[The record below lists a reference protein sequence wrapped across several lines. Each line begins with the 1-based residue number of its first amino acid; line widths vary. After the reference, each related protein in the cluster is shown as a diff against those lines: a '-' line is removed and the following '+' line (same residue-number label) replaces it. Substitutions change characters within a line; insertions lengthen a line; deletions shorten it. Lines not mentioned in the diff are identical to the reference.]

1 MKHSIKKQ
9 FAFTFIGLMAATL
22 FGCWLINNTFLP
34 GYYEQRRKNAVK
46 ETYHLI
52 NEAAVTDT
60 LGTEEFAIELE
71 KISGRYNMMGV
82 IQSENGMIV
91 GTFGNDMA
99 MLQRLLWE
107 RLYTPVQDTR
117 LLEQTINY
125 TIQLVMDPKT
135 RTEYMEMVGFLD
147 GGQVFYMR
155 TPLENISENVKIA
168 NRFLLYVGMIG
179 VLLSS
184 IVIWMV
190 SKKVTGPVLEL
201 AEISER
207 MTRLDF
213 EAKYRGKS
221 KNEIAL
227 LGDNINKLSA
237 ALEETIRELKT
248 ANNELQKDLEKRNRT
263 DEMRKE
269 FLSNVSHELK
279 TPIALIQGYAEG
291 LKEGINEDEES
302 RNYYCDVIVDEAG
315 KMNNLVKQLLS
326 LNELEFGNDVVN
338 LERFDLVT
346 LISNYIQSAQ
356 ILTKQQGI
364 SVRMEQY
371 DPIYVWA
378 DEFKVEEVFMNY
390 FSNAVNYC
398 EGQKVIDVR
407 LEQTENKVRVTVFN
421 TGKKIPEESM
431 EHIWEKFYKA
441 DKARTREYGGSGV
454 GLSIVKAIMEALH
467 QRYGVQN
474 FENGVAFWFELETVG
489 KEKA

>member
-9 FAFTFIGLMAATL
+9 FTSIFIGLMAGTL
-22 FGCWLINNTFLP
+22 FVCWLINNTFLP
-34 GYYEQRRKNAVK
+34 GYYERKRENAVK
-46 ETYHLI
+46 ETYHML
-52 NEAAVTDT
+52 NEAVATGI
-60 LGTEEFAIELE
+60 LGTEEFSIELE
-71 KISGRYNMMGV
+71 KISGRYNIMGV
-82 IQSENGMIV
+82 IQDMNGLIV
-91 GTFGNDMA
+91 GFGNDMS

-107 RLYTPVQDTR
+107 RLYAPMQDTR
-117 LLEQTINY
+117 LLEQTENF
-125 TIQLVMDPKT
+125 TIQLITDPKT
-135 RTEYMEMVGFLD
+135 KAENMEMVGWLD

-155 TPLENISENVKIA
+155 TPLENIRESVEIA
-168 NRFLLYVGMIG
+168 NRFLLYVGIGG
-179 VLLSS
+179 VLVSS

-190 SKKVTGPVLEL
+190 SKKVTEPILEL
-201 AEISER
+201 ADISER

-213 EAKYRGKS
+213 EAKYRGGS
-221 KNEIAL
+221 KNEVAL

-248 ANNELQKDLEKRNRT
+248 ADNELQKDLEKRNRA

-279 TPIALIQGYAEG
+279 TPLALIQGYAEG
-291 LKEGINEDEES
+291 LKEGISEDEES

-315 KMNNLVKQLLS
+315 KMNNLVKRLLT

-338 LERFDLVT
+338 LERFDLVA
-346 LISNYIQSAQ
+346 LIGNYIQSAQ
-356 ILTKQQGI
+356 ILTRQHGI

-371 DPIYVWA
+371 APIFVWA

-398 EGQKVIDVR
+398 EGEKIIDIR
-407 LEQTENKVRVTVFN
+407 LEQAESKVRVTVFN
-421 TGKKIPEESM
+421 TGKPIPQESM
-431 EHIWEKFYKA
+431 EYIWEKFYKV

-454 GLSIVKAIMEALH
+454 GLSIVKAIMEAFH
-467 QRYGVQN
+467 QAYGVQN
-474 FENGVAFWFELETVG
+474 YENGVAFWFELETVG